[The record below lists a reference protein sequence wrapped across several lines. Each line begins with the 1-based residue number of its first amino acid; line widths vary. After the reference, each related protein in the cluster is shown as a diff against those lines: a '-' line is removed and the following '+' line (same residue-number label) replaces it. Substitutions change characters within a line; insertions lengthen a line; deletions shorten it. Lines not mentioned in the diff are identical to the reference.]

1 MGIFDWLFRNEPNE
15 DIERKRR
22 RKERIRKSLEEFK
35 ENKKIEENKEAEYKA
50 FLNENTRVLCDD
62 GVERLFFPN
71 QDKMITGDITTVKV
85 KKITVEKDES
95 IYSVPAEIPPGGIP
109 FGGSWKSSSYVEVLE
124 SEKKVKV
131 EKAKAKRERTLS
143 NKFNELIEKYPSV
156 RRRLRKK
163 LPGSL
168 LGGFLDYTLDQG
180 IRAYLYNKSGF
191 EINGLSKKDLNK
203 IIKLV
208 ESDIDIKNFIDALQ
222 LITKK
227 EKWVQPNDLWN
238 SYGETYG
245 SILKDLYK
253 TSEKVGLQGD
263 LAVRP
268 FRSSIEVN
276 KWFNKKGETLNKDE
290 IILYRQAMFSADN
303 DIRRSLSFKPNYA
316 VFETGFREL
325 KIINDYAFEVDCK
338 YNTSARMFSLFSGS
352 IDETTYKNGE
362 SKSKNKKGPNVD
374 QLNQVINDVLLD
386 LISFDLVEDKKL
398 KIKNKESGE
407 RVGFFIEEIVYNSY
421 NEIVYRS
428 GHQVCDDGEWNQV
441 ENTDELITFF
451 IDKDGKFVDSPDN
464 VQEVITSYNNGTYC
478 MSELNKV
485 FLEHSKQYK
494 INDTEVYNKRHILKV
509 LKDIKE

>member
-22 RKERIRKSLEEFK
+22 RKERIKKSLEEFK
-35 ENKKIEENKEAEYKA
+35 ENKKIEENEEAEYEA
-50 FLNENTRVLCDD
+50 FLNENRRVLCDD

-85 KKITVEKDES
+85 KKITVEKDENV
-95 IYSVPAEIPPGGIP
+95 YSVPAEIRPGN
-109 FGGSWKSSSYVEVLE
+109 WKFYSYVEVLE

-143 NKFNELIEKYPSV
+143 NKFNKLIEKYPSI
-156 RRRLRKK
+156 RRKLRKK
-163 LPGSL
+163 LPGSFF
-168 LGGFLDYTLDQG
+168 GGFLDYTLDQG

-208 ESDIDIKNFIDALQ
+208 ESDVDIKNFTDALQ

-245 SILKDLYK
+245 SILDDLYK
-253 TSEKVGLQGD
+253 MSEKVGVQGD

-276 KWFNKKGETLNKDE
+276 KWFNKKGGTLNKDE
-290 IILYRQAMFSADN
+290 IILYKQAMIDE
-303 DIRRSLSFKPNYA
+303 DKERRRSSGFKLNNTII
-316 VFETGFREL
+316 ELGIREL
-325 KIINDYAFEVDCK
+325 VIINDYAFEVDCK
-338 YNTSARMFSLFSGS
+338 YNYSSRMISLFSGS

-428 GHQVCDDGEWNQV
+428 GHQVCDDDEWNQV

-464 VQEVITSYNNGTYC
+464 FQEVITSYNNGTYC